1 MRGCKSG
8 NCVLVHQIRFEGNR
22 NSQMVHTP
30 RNVLCD
36 HINSLLYH
44 VWLLRSLG
52 LMMGNKH
59 KTQLDGPFRRTR
71 LFR

>member
-1 MRGCKSG
+1 
-8 NCVLVHQIRFEGNR
+8 
-22 NSQMVHTP
+22 MVHTP
-30 RNVLCD
+30 RNVLWD
-36 HINSLLYH
+36 HIDSLLYH
-44 VWLLRSLG
+44 VRLLRSLG